1 MKRNYYNLTPAQSV
15 ALMQCQFSLFKRV
28 INILF
33 SATLDEKVD
42 YEILKKAFNIVAK
55 RNDCIRDRF
64 VKKGGKLR
72 QYFLNEDEVSIDN
85 IEFLSFETKEEQE
98 EFINKISKKAV
109 KYLKGEVFVPYVIKT
124 YDNKTMILL
133 KVCHLILDM
142 YGVYFIIN
150 DLLDV
155 YDSLLNDKELPAAP
169 ASFEQLIV
177 NDLQKMANEYDHNEC
192 KQFFIDYLSTR
203 EEPYYAGIAGPNE
216 PNWQKRVSKHKRTI
230 NIFLVNNDTKEYKK
244 TISSQVMDSLVDVA
258 KEHNVPFTSILFF
271 ACSLCC
277 GLLNNNANPMMP
289 IELLNCRGTL
299 EERRC
304 GGTKAQSL
312 ACYTDI
318 DYSKSFIDNLREF
331 YSVQLRLNKRYYF
344 PDTEFEMLV
353 HKTFNSSQLGMYYS
367 IAFSF
372 IPYEKKEGI
381 EYNIFSNGKGALPCY
396 LIFMYDIHSHD
407 VIMGFDAQTK
417 IINEHDVNNY
427 HELLLKVL
435 NKVIENPYIEV
446 SKILEE

>member
-15 ALMQCQFSLFKRV
+15 ALMQCKFSLFKRV

-33 SATLDEKVD
+33 SATLDYDVD
-42 YEILKKAFNIVAK
+42 YDVLKEAFNILVK

-64 VKKGGKLR
+64 TKKGGKLC
-72 QYFLNEDEVSIDN
+72 QYFLSEEEVKIDN
-85 IEFLSFETKEEQE
+85 ISFLSFDTKEEQE
-98 EFINKISKKAV
+98 AFISQISKKAV

-150 DLLDV
+150 DLLNI
-155 YDSLLNDKELPAAP
+155 YDALINKKELPDSP
-169 ASFEQLIV
+169 SSFEQLII
-177 NDLQKMANEYDHNEC
+177 NDLKKMHNEYDHNEC
-192 KQFFIDYLSTR
+192 KHFFEDYLSTR

-230 NIFLVNNDTKEYKK
+230 NLFFVNNDTKEYKK
-244 TISSQVMDSLVDVA
+244 AIPSHIMNSLVEVA
-258 KEHNVPFTSILFF
+258 KELNVPFTSILFF

-277 GLLNNNANPMMP
+277 GLLNNNANPMLP
-289 IELLNCRGTL
+289 IELLNCRGTI
-299 EERRC
+299 EERNC

-318 DYSKSFIDNLREF
+318 DYSKSFIENLREF
-331 YSVQLRLNKRYYF
+331 YSVQLKLNKRYYF
-344 PDTEFEMLV
+344 PDTEFEMLI

-381 EYNIFSNGKGALPCY
+381 EYNIYSNGKGALPCY
-396 LIFMYDIHSHD
+396 LIFMYDINSHD

-417 IINEHDVNNY
+417 IINEYDVNNY
-427 HELLLKVL
+427 YGLLLKVL

-446 SKILEE
+446 DKILE

>member
-72 QYFLNEDEVSIDN
+72 QYFLSEDEVSIDN

-150 DLLDV
+150 DLL
-155 YDSLLNDKELPAAP
+155 
-169 ASFEQLIV
+169 
-177 NDLQKMANEYDHNEC
+177 
-192 KQFFIDYLSTR
+192 
-203 EEPYYAGIAGPNE
+203 
-216 PNWQKRVSKHKRTI
+216 KHKDMI
-230 NIFLVNNDTKEYKK
+230 MEQKSNNPH
-244 TISSQVMDSLVDVA
+244 IS
-258 KEHNVPFTSILFF
+258 KYFKVP
-271 ACSLCC
+271 A
-277 GLLNNNANPMMP
+277 
-289 IELLNCRGTL
+289 
-299 EERRC
+299 ER
-304 GGTKAQSL
+304 
-312 ACYTDI
+312 
-318 DYSKSFIDNLREF
+318 
-331 YSVQLRLNKRYYF
+331 
-344 PDTEFEMLV
+344 
-353 HKTFNSSQLGMYYS
+353 
-367 IAFSF
+367 
-372 IPYEKKEGI
+372 
-381 EYNIFSNGKGALPCY
+381 
-396 LIFMYDIHSHD
+396 
-407 VIMGFDAQTK
+407 
-417 IINEHDVNNY
+417 
-427 HELLLKVL
+427 
-435 NKVIENPYIEV
+435 
-446 SKILEE
+446 

>member
-15 ALMQCQFSLFKRV
+15 ALMQCKFSLFKRV

-33 SATLDEKVD
+33 SATLDYDVD
-42 YEILKKAFNIVAK
+42 YDVLKEAFNILVK

-64 VKKGGKLR
+64 TKKGGKLC
-72 QYFLNEDEVSIDN
+72 QYFLFEEEVKIDN
-85 IEFLSFETKEEQE
+85 ISFLSFDTKEEQE
-98 EFINKISKKAV
+98 AFISQISKKAV

-150 DLLDV
+150 DLLNI
-155 YDSLLNDKELPAAP
+155 YDALINKKELPDSP
-169 ASFEQLIV
+169 SSFEQLII
-177 NDLQKMANEYDHNEC
+177 NDLKKMHNEYDHNEC
-192 KQFFIDYLSTR
+192 KHFFEDYLSTR

-230 NIFLVNNDTKEYKK
+230 NLFFVNNDTKEYKK
-244 TISSQVMDSLVDVA
+244 AIPSHIMNSLVEVA
-258 KEHNVPFTSILFF
+258 KELNVPFTSILFF

-277 GLLNNNANPMMP
+277 GLLNNNANPMLP
-289 IELLNCRGTL
+289 IELLNCRGTI
-299 EERRC
+299 EERNC

-318 DYSKSFIDNLREF
+318 DYSKSFIENLREF
-331 YSVQLRLNKRYYF
+331 YSVQLKLNKRYYF
-344 PDTEFEMLV
+344 PDTEFEMLI

-381 EYNIFSNGKGALPCY
+381 EYNIYSNGKGALPCY
-396 LIFMYDIHSHD
+396 LIFMYDINSHD

-417 IINEHDVNNY
+417 IINEYDVNNY
-427 HELLLKVL
+427 YGLLLKVL

-446 SKILEE
+446 DKILE